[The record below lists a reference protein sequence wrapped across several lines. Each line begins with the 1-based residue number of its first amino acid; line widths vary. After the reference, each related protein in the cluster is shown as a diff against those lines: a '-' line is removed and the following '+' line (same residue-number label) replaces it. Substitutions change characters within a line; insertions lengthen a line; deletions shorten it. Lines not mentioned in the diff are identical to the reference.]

1 MSKVSEHDE
10 NMKDIFDSMDSE
22 LEMVLEEVI
31 NLQQENADLKAKI
44 KGLEETIAGYENLT
58 DYSKFDRRRL

>member
-10 NMKDIFDSMDSE
+10 NMKDIFESMDSE
-22 LEMVLEEVI
+22 LDEVLESVI
-31 NLQQENADLKAKI
+31 LLQQENLDLRAKI

-58 DYSKFDRRRL
+58 DPGKFDRRNQ